1 VELPTQPSTHQRAGL
16 HINAN
21 APITINSNLAVAMD
35 NATQNVS
42 QVTTQEGAKLEEI
55 TALLKQSLELTGR
68 QMLEAVSAINA
79 IAVEMQKP
87 KSGWNWHTVLDNAS
101 KLSAVMT
108 LATDMSAK
116 LGQHM
121 PWIIALVEQGKQ
133 MLGR

>member
-1 VELPTQPSTHQRAGL
+1 LQW
-16 HINAN
+16 
-21 APITINSNLAVAMD
+21 
-35 NATQNVS
+35 
-42 QVTTQEGAKLEEI
+42 TTQEGAKLEEI

-87 KSGWNWHTVLDNAS
+87 KSGWNWHTVLDNAL
-101 KLSAVMT
+101 KLSDVVK

-116 LGQHM
+116 LGQHL
-121 PWIIALVEQGKQ
+121 PWIIELVEQGKL